1 MKKFIVP
8 VIAAAMLAFAAP
20 FAVSN
25 QGSDHG
31 YKKPVEI
38 KHTGFKAVYKDGT
51 VAASWKKYLKN
62 DLKFYKLVRSAN
74 NANPIYPE
82 DGYIFFSTDNT
93 ATSYTD
99 RDIKPGTWHYRL
111 CIITNDGSRWISPV
125 VTIKV
130 PEKPDASASAPTESD
145 FE

>member
-8 VIAAAMLAFAAP
+8 ALAAAMLALTAP
-20 FAVSN
+20 FATSN
-25 QGSDHG
+25 QAAGHG

-38 KHTGFKAVYKDGT
+38 KHTGFKAVYKDGAVT
-51 VAASWKKYLKN
+51 ASWKKYLKN
-62 DLKFYKLVRSAN
+62 DLKFYKLVRSDS

-82 DGYIFFSTDNT
+82 DGYIFFSTDSA

-99 RDIKPGTWHYRL
+99 RDAAPGTWHYRL
-111 CIITNDGSRWISPV
+111 CIITNDGSRWVSPV
-125 VTIKV
+125 VTVKIPAKT
-130 PEKPDASASAPTESD
+130 DASAGAPTAAD